1 MRHRKHH
8 TKLTRKSGPRRQLIR
23 GLSQALIEHGRI
35 RTTETKAK
43 ALRPLIERL
52 VTMSKK
58 SAASDQK
65 DVKTHYHRL
74 AFASL
79 QRKEAVKKLFLEIGP
94 RFATRPGGYTRII
107 RDVQRSGDG
116 AYMAYIEFVDRGAAA
131 ETAPAAPATTT
142 A

>member
-23 GLSQALIEHGRI
+23 GLEAALIEHGRI
-35 RTTETKAK
+35 RTTEAKAK

-52 VTMSKK
+52 VTLAKK
-58 SAASDQK
+58 SAAAEK
-65 DVKTHYHRL
+65 PETRTHYHRL
-74 AFASL
+74 AFAAL
-79 QRKEAVKKLFLEIGP
+79 QKKEAVKKLFGEIGP
-94 RFATRPGGYTRII
+94 RFSTRPGGYTRII

-116 AYMAYIEFVDRGAAA
+116 ASMAYIEFVDRGEVAAA
-131 ETAPAAPATTT
+131 APAAT

>member
-52 VTMSKK
+52 VTLSKK
-58 SAASDQK
+58 SHAAEKSE
-65 DVKTHYHRL
+65 VKTHYHRL

-79 QRKEAVKKLFLEIGP
+79 QKKEAVKKLFTEIGP
-94 RFATRPGGYTRII
+94 RFAKREGGYTRII
-107 RDVQRSGDG
+107 RDVQRTGDG
-116 AYMAYIEFVDRGAAA
+116 AYMAYIEFVERGGEPA
-131 ETAPAAPATTT
+131 AAPATT